1 MILPS
6 ITFVILLLNHCL
18 CCSLY
23 YMEGCHILYKY
34 KLEFKNACQWLAYDI
49 CKMVWEGF
57 DGKVWWW
64 LCTRLG
70 VEKTK
75 RSMIFF
81 FVCFHPSGIW
91 CCVFLTDICCLL
103 LFYTYLCYIDTST
116 LIVTRFLISWWS
128 IWTMRKL
135 FHYPCDISF
144 CFYCLLAILCEFAWV
159 EPVQRARNRTPKI
172 IRLLTHYVL
181 LFRTFLQF
189 TRVPI
194 SLQCT
199 SWIILTVL
207 ICLTGVWILP
217 RSAGIKLVL
226 WKLSITASLYQSLF
240 TVRSI

>member
-75 RSMIFF
+75 RSMIFL

-159 EPVQRARNRTPKI
+159 ECSTSQKQDTKNYTS
-172 IRLLTHYVL
+172 
-181 LFRTFLQF
+181 FN
-189 TRVPI
+189 
-194 SLQCT
+194 SL
-199 SWIILTVL
+199 
-207 ICLTGVWILP
+207 CLVIQNFPSVHQGTNF
-217 RSAGIKLVL
+217 
-226 WKLSITASLYQSLF
+226 F
-240 TVRSI
+240 TVYELDNIDGFNLPNVGYEFCPDQQELNWYYENFL